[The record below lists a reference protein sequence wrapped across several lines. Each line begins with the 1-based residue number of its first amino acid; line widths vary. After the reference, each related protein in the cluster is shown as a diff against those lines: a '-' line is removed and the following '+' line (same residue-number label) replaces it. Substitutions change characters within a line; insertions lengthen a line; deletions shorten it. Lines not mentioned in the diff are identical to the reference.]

1 MSSSDN
7 HGPFSPISSFGR
19 SMSRLRKEKVH
30 SLESNHKSTTRDLE
44 LESFQK
50 QVTVRFEDLSR
61 VSDDELLSVDWMR
74 KLLDAFICCHEEF
87 RAILLNN
94 KEQVS
99 NSPLDRSIS
108 EFFERLVKALDI
120 CNASSDG
127 IEKIRV
133 WLKHLDIVLCAL
145 SSNQR
150 ALSEGQVL
158 RARKALMD
166 LALTM
171 LDEKDCKS
179 VFPQR
184 NRSFGRHNTSK
195 DHRRHFAK
203 HSRSHSWS
211 VSRPW
216 SAAKQL
222 HSIANNLAPP
232 RESEIVATS
241 GLAIPIYTMNSVL
254 LFVLWTLVAA
264 IPCQDRGLNIQ
275 LSVPKQFSWSTPVT
289 LLHERIKKR
298 ERRSSNGLL
307 KEINEVESCVRHVTD
322 LVDTVQFP
330 LTDEQ
335 KVEVEQKVKE
345 LSLVFGAL
353 RDGLNPLERQVREVF
368 HKIMSCRAEGL

>member
-1 MSSSDN
+1 
-7 HGPFSPISSFGR
+7 
-19 SMSRLRKEKVH
+19 
-30 SLESNHKSTTRDLE
+30 
-44 LESFQK
+44 
-50 QVTVRFEDLSR
+50 
-61 VSDDELLSVDWMR
+61 MR

>member
-1 MSSSDN
+1 MTMSSSDN

-50 QVTVRFEDLSR
+50 QVTVRFEELSR

-99 NSPLDRSIS
+99 NSPVDRSIS

-133 WLKHLDIVLCAL
+133 WLMHLDIVLCAL

-195 DHRRHFAK
+195 DHRRHLTK

-211 VSRPW
+211 VSRSW

-241 GLAIPIYTMNSVL
+241 GLAIPIYTM
-254 LFVLWTLVAA
+254 
-264 IPCQDRGLNIQ
+264 
-275 LSVPKQFSWSTPVT
+275 
-289 LLHERIKKR
+289 IKY
-298 ERRSSNGLL
+298 
-307 KEINEVESCVRHVTD
+307 
-322 LVDTVQFP
+322 
-330 LTDEQ
+330 
-335 KVEVEQKVKE
+335 
-345 LSLVFGAL
+345 
-353 RDGLNPLERQVREVF
+353 
-368 HKIMSCRAEGL
+368 